1 MAKSEKITLEKQDR
15 RLLAV
20 MAEDGQLSAGKVS
33 ERLGVTSPTVRTRM
47 KNLIRSGVLRVAG
60 LVDPFR
66 IKGLEVAFVG
76 ITVQTHSRMDDM
88 LEKIAGLEKV
98 NWAAVVTGRYD
109 LVAEVLLPEG
119 TDDLYQ
125 FINEDLSAIGGV
137 SASESFMIMKA
148 KRKWVPLPKGL
159 RERFFHQD

>member
-1 MAKSEKITLEKQDR
+1 MPNDEKITLEKQDR

-20 MAEDGQLSAGKVS
+20 LAEDGQLSAGKVS

-47 KNLIRSGVLRVAG
+47 KNLIANGVLRMAG

-76 ITVQTHSRMDDM
+76 ITVETHSKMDDM
-88 LEKIAGLEKV
+88 LRKVADLEKV

-109 LVAEVLLPEG
+109 IMVEVLLPEG
-119 TDDLYQ
+119 TDDLYA
-125 FINEDLSAIGGV
+125 FINDDLSDIGGV

-148 KRKWVPLPKGL
+148 KRKWVPMPRAVRHK
-159 RERFFHQD
+159 FFNQD